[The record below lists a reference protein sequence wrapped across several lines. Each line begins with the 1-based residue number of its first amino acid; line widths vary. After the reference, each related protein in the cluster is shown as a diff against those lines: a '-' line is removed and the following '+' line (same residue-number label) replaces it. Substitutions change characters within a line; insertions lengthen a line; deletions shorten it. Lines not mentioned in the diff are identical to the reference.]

1 MILLIDNYDSFTYNL
16 AQALGMLG
24 EELVVMRNDT
34 LTVGDIRAMRPK
46 AIVISPGPGTP
57 YDAGISLDVIR
68 HLHTEFPILGV
79 CLGHQCLAEAFGG
92 RVDRAG
98 RRMHGKTSLVY
109 YQPHPLF
116 EGMPNPFEAM
126 RYHSLVVYDPVPEPL
141 EVLAR
146 TEEGEIM
153 ALAHREYPVFG
164 VQFHPESILTQEG
177 LRLLRNFLAV
187 GRQQTAGSGPLTAD
201 R

>member
-24 EELVVMRNDT
+24 EEVVVMRNDT
-34 LTVGDIRAMRPK
+34 LSLEDIVEMQPQAL
-46 AIVISPGPGTP
+46 VISPGPGRP
-57 YDAGISLDVIR
+57 QEAGISIEVIR
-68 HLHTEFPILGV
+68 QLHSRFPILGV

-92 RVDRAG
+92 RVDRAKQ
-98 RRMHGKTSLVY
+98 RMHGKTSRVHY
-109 YQPHPLF
+109 RPHPLF

-146 TEEGEIM
+146 TDEGEIM
-153 ALAHREYPVFG
+153 ALAHWKYPVFG
-164 VQFHPESILTQEG
+164 VQFHPESILTPEG
-177 LRLLRNFLAV
+177 LRLLKNFLAV
-187 GRQQTAGSGPLTAD
+187 GKRQTAIHGRP
-201 R
+201 